1 LTKIAQLDMQFD
13 LFDIRLFVNISETA
27 SMTHGAMQS
36 HISLP
41 SASTRIKNIEDR
53 LGVKL
58 LYRASNGVTLTP
70 AGQAF
75 LHHGRLVLQQL
86 ETLRADWQEY
96 ALGVKGHL
104 HILANTTAITEFL
117 PAVLRKYLASHPD
130 VNIDLRECVSQDIVR
145 AVGEGRTDIGIVA
158 GDVHTEGL
166 EILPYRRDRL
176 VLATARNHPLARRK
190 DINFTE
196 TLDFD
201 YVGLAEASAIAIHT
215 FLNHFSGLA
224 GKQIKLR
231 IEVRNFEAMCRMI
244 EANIGIGVLPQS
256 AARRHAQ
263 KMAIRIIQLTDD
275 WAARNLRIC
284 LRKFEL
290 LPSFA
295 RELVELLIIDGR
307 ARSH

>member
-1 LTKIAQLDMQFD
+1 MDMHFD
-13 LFDIRLFVNISETA
+13 LFDIRLFVNIAETN
-27 SMTHGAMQS
+27 SMTHGALQT

-41 SASTRIKNIEDR
+41 SASTRIKNIENK

-86 ETLRADWQEY
+86 EKLRADWQEY

-117 PAVLRKYLASHPD
+117 PAVLRKYLSTHPD
-130 VNIDLRECVSQDIVR
+130 VNVDLRERLSEDIVH
-145 AVGEGRTDIGIVA
+145 AVGDGRTDIGIVA
-158 GDVHTEGL
+158 GNVRTQGL
-166 EILPYRRDRL
+166 EVLPYRRDRL
-176 VLATARNHPLARRK
+176 VVATARSHPLANCK
-190 DINFTE
+190 EIDFVK
-196 TLDFD
+196 TLEFD
-201 YVGLAEASAIAIHT
+201 YVGLAQASAIHS
-215 FLNHFSGLA
+215 FLGHFADLV

-231 IEVRNFEAMCRMI
+231 IEVGNFEAMCRMV
-244 EANIGIGVLPQS
+244 EANIGIGVLPES
-256 AARRHAQ
+256 AARRYAR
-263 KMAIRIIQLTDD
+263 KMPIRIIHLTDP
-275 WAARNLRIC
+275 WAARNLKIC
-284 LRKFEL
+284 LRRFEL

-307 ARSH
+307 ERQR